1 MKKIYL
7 VFYLLFIAFL
17 SGFSSP
23 LQKQVELLMQDSA
36 SGMSAVTSVLFTY
49 GTSPNYFSSED
60 IALAPDTTGNPQLY
74 SYSLNNVACT
84 FNSYGTLNNTV
95 VLSLGATLVTA
106 GTYTFSM
113 QQFTNFDPASMVFL
127 EDRQLNIF
135 TDLRQSPYKVALG
148 QTGQISGRF
157 YLHITYPPVATAG
170 ASGCSNN
177 DGVINVVEDNSVIW
191 NAVKVY
197 DSLSV
202 LVAIDTNI
210 SGSFSF
216 TGLAGGNYRVEFDYG
231 LYAPIQYVQIQE
243 HQLVTVLSIPTD
255 HGTVGHNMQFYAT
268 NSNADQFQWDF
279 GDGSTITGVA
289 NPVYAYYIP
298 GTYTVV
304 VNSSNVYGCTAHS
317 DTTVYID
324 YATSVDEIDGNAV
337 RIITDSKSV
346 RIDIDNVVGG
356 KYEFN
361 VYSISGQVIK
371 TGRISSSDMVL
382 DFAAEA
388 TGVYIVS
395 IKSTTSSLSKK
406 VIITH

>member
-1 MKKIYL
+1 
-7 VFYLLFIAFL
+7 
-17 SGFSSP
+17 
-23 LQKQVELLMQDSA
+23 MQDSA